1 MHTIASPN
9 PTNSAMNAHAGK
21 STDWVTTPLLMVV
34 VASGVCDHPNAP
46 AATTIRNR
54 KNVLTN
60 APFAVMCET
69 RVDGGGAPVAS
80 EWASA
85 TGAAQPASSSF
96 SMVSY
101 RFWFMAGLGMGSSC
115 RPPTGVPAYDSTS
128 AGEVRADPGRRSL
141 DSLPED

>member
-1 MHTIASPN
+1 MHTIARPK
-9 PTNSAMNAHAGK
+9 PTKSAIHVQNGK
-21 STDWVTTPLLMVV
+21 SMFVVATPLLMVV
-34 VASGVCDHPNAP
+34 VASGVWDQPNAP

-54 KNVLTN
+54 KNVLRN

-80 EWASA
+80 AWASA

-101 RFWFMAGLGMGSSC
+101 RFWFIAGFGIVSS
-115 RPPTGVPAYDSTS
+115 
-128 AGEVRADPGRRSL
+128 
-141 DSLPED
+141 